1 MFVIMPIYLIF
12 INFYYINNKETNY
25 IKAYILMFFI
35 FIIRIG
41 YMMAFHK
48 IKYGEFIGDV
58 PMEIYY
64 LFAIVPSTVVLIGI
78 VIHYIIKGR

>member
-1 MFVIMPIYLIF
+1 
-12 INFYYINNKETNY
+12 
-25 IKAYILMFFI
+25 
-35 FIIRIG
+35 
-41 YMMAFHK
+41 MMAFHK